1 MKNNVVL
8 SLSLICGF
16 LVILGLSY
24 FTGNIIGTTEAH
36 LENQDRGIFLDLL
49 RPLGLLL
56 FFVVAGYGLYRLNK
70 SGIDQQRGIFIRY
83 GALLFGGI
91 LCSIVYATWQIRG
104 VSLWLIPLAAL
115 VAGCCWLVF
124 RPSKEGE
131 ATDLQDLLMGDMS
144 DPKQRNIMIRTL
156 IALVPHMWLASLV
169 LENTMTPVSLG
180 DGLVQAELLTI
191 AAIIGFLVTLFWLL
205 YECKLFFELDEYI
218 KQIYAGPLLLGLIVA
233 IILLL
238 LNDLAV
244 RYFALEGVTLY
255 WKYMSTWLVT
265 GLLMMVAA
273 IRGVAEEAP

>member
-1 MKNNVVL
+1 MKNGFLL
-8 SLSLICGF
+8 SISLICGCM
-16 LVILGLSY
+16 VIFGLSY
-24 FTGNIIGTTEAH
+24 FAGTIVGETSAH

-56 FFVVAGYGLYRLNK
+56 FFAVAGFGIYRLNK

-91 LCSIVYATWQIRG
+91 LCSIVYSTWQIRG
-104 VSLWLIPLAAL
+104 ATLWLVPLAVL
-115 VAGCCWLVF
+115 MAGSGWLMF

-156 IALVPHMWLASLV
+156 IVLVPHMWLASLV

-180 DGLVQAELLTI
+180 DGLAQAELVTI
-191 AAIIGFLVTLFWLL
+191 AAIIGFLMTLFWLL

-255 WKYMSTWLVT
+255 WKYMSIWLVT

-273 IRGVAEEAP
+273 IRATDEDEE

>member
-1 MKNNVVL
+1 MKNGFLL

-16 LVILGLSY
+16 LVIIGLSY
-24 FTGNIIGTTEAH
+24 FAGSIIGTTEAH
-36 LENQDRGIFLDLL
+36 LENQDRGIFLNLL

-115 VAGCCWLVF
+115 VAGCCWLLF

-233 IILLL
+233 IILFL

-255 WKYMSTWLVT
+255 WKYMSIWLVT

-273 IRGVAEEAP
+273 IRGATEEAP